1 MGRKIVRCSA
11 PVASSI
17 LFILIGFAFI
27 PQAGIQN
34 DEALFASGIYE
45 QAGIALSVKILGH
58 RIPVML
64 NSYLGA
70 FKSWVYAPIFRFW
83 RPSPFS
89 LRVPVVLAGA
99 MTICLFWSL
108 LRRIAGGRAAAAGC
122 VLLASDTLFL
132 ITSCFDW
139 GPVVLQHL
147 LLVSGLLCLV
157 QFHRERHRRL
167 LAMGFFLFGLALWD
181 KSLFAW
187 ILSGMATAAVVVF
200 PKELWK
206 SLNPRNLVLATLA
219 FCVGAAPLIFYNIR
233 FPLET
238 LRANAAYT
246 ADDVAGKSHL
256 LLSTFNGSG
265 LFGYI
270 PRDSTP
276 GTPHPPRAAIER
288 MSIRISDLTG
298 GRRTGFLGY
307 AGLAA
312 LSLFPLLWS
321 TPARKPM
328 AFSLIATV
336 LAWIQML
343 YTKGAGGSVHHVI
356 LLWPF
361 PALFIAVAFTEAS
374 RRAGRAGTLL
384 LGGAIF
390 FLAATSALVTNEYF
404 ALLVRNGG
412 GVEWTDAIYPLSDC
426 LRRVKA
432 TAIYLDD
439 WGMFDVLRMLNR
451 GKLPLRVG
459 SDPLTKPQLD
469 AEDKGVVLARI
480 SDPDAVLVGHSDSAE
495 LFTGVNA
502 KLRAIAAEAGYRREM
517 LADISDRNG
526 RVMFEVFRFRR

>member
-1 MGRKIVRCSA
+1 MVHRTIRCSA
-11 PVASSI
+11 PLASSI

-27 PQAGIQN
+27 PEAGIQN

-45 QAGIALSVKILGH
+45 QVGIALGVKILGH
-58 RIPVML
+58 RIPLML
-64 NSYLGA
+64 NSYLGT

-99 MTICLFWSL
+99 ITICLFWSL
-108 LRRIAGGRAAAAGC
+108 LRRIAGCRAAAVGC

-132 ITSCFDW
+132 ITTCFDW
-139 GPVVLQHL
+139 GPVALQHL
-147 LLVSGLLCLV
+147 LLVSGSLCLV
-157 QFHRERHRRL
+157 RFHQEKYPRL
-167 LAMGFFLFGLALWD
+167 LTLGFFFFGLALWD

-187 ILSGMATAAVVVF
+187 ILSGMAIAAVVVF

-206 SLNPRNLVLATLA
+206 SFNLRNLTLATAA
-219 FCVGAAPLIFYNIR
+219 FCAGAAPLIFYNIS

-238 LRANAAYT
+238 LRANAAYA

-256 LLSTFNGSG
+256 LLSTFSGSG

-270 PRDSTP
+270 PRDSDS
-276 GTPHPPRAAIER
+276 GTPRSPRTAIER
-288 MSIRISDLTG
+288 ISIRISDLTG
-298 GRRTGFLGY
+298 GRRSGFLGY

-312 LSLFPLLWS
+312 VSLFPLVWS

-328 AFSLIATV
+328 AFALIATV

-361 PALFIAVAFTEAS
+361 PTLFVAVAFAEAS

-384 LGGAIF
+384 LAGAIF
-390 FLAATSALVTNEYF
+390 FLAASSALVTNEYF
-404 ALLVRNGG
+404 ALLVRNGA

-426 LRRVKA
+426 LRRIKP
-432 TAIYLDD
+432 TAMYIDD
-439 WGMFDVLRMLNR
+439 WGMLDVLRMLNR

-459 SDPLTKPQLD
+459 SDPLSKPQLD

-480 SDPDAVLVGHSDSAE
+480 SDPDAVFVGHSDSAE

-502 KLRAIAAEAGYRREM
+502 KLRAMATEAGYRREM
-517 LADISDRNG
+517 LAEISDRNG